1 MALTG
6 QLAKMLARYP
16 RRPGGVVRAAAS
28 GAQSRDSMGNMRGR
42 STTPAAGPST
52 PQTRAHFDGL
62 SVAPRRPQI
71 SRRDRVKGS
80 PRGRRARRS
89 PGITRDFLSILRA
102 RPSVGA
108 AGIWGRPS
116 PSMLRFADFRTSPP
130 SPQVISPCHRECVW
144 EADPAPRD
152 LLRFHEVQMQLGAD
166 QSLIFGIRPAGAS
179 FAPTFVHFRLA
190 AAYSRPRSANAH
202 GNRRRR
208 SPGFLAHRRRPKD
221 WSLRACAPRLWRLS

>member
-116 PSMLRFADFRTSPP
+116 PSMPRFRRFSHFAAYPASNIALSPRMRLGGGP
-130 SPQVISPCHRECVW
+130 
-144 EADPAPRD
+144 DPA
-152 LLRFHEVQMQLGAD
+152 G
-166 QSLIFGIRPAGAS
+166 
-179 FAPTFVHFRLA
+179 FVEI
-190 AAYSRPRSANAH
+190 P
-202 GNRRRR
+202 
-208 SPGFLAHRRRPKD
+208 
-221 WSLRACAPRLWRLS
+221 